1 MQKIILFTAIM
12 LVAIASKLNAQ
23 EVNSEKYPLDWS
35 TGQSEPK
42 RYEIGPDKS
51 LEHSGQNVF
60 TIKSIKSKIDGFG
73 SSMRTIKSD
82 LYLGKTVK
90 MSGFVKTEKVKS
102 WVGFWMCFDFYKF

>member
-60 TIKSIKSKIDGFG
+60 TIK
-73 SSMRTIKSD
+73 
-82 LYLGKTVK
+82 
-90 MSGFVKTEKVKS
+90 
-102 WVGFWMCFDFYKF
+102 